1 MNIELKRVYVDQGQA
16 AGYRVLV
23 DRMWPRGIAK
33 AKMPIDEWLRDLAPT
48 RELLAWFHRDRSRW
62 TEFRRK
68 YLREL
73 DAHGDDLDRLRAIAA
88 KKPLILLYS
97 AKDES
102 HNQAAIIR
110 EALQS
115 PRARQRRT
123 MQTVARG
130 GRAKGMELTSEHR
143 AATIRL

>member
-1 MNIELKRVYVDQGQA
+1 MSIEPKRVYDDQGQTK
-16 AGYRVLV
+16 GYRVLV
-23 DRMWPRGIAK
+23 DRMWPRGVAK
-33 AKMPIDEWLRDLAPT
+33 AKLPLDEWLRDLAPT
-48 RELLAWFHRDRSRW
+48 RELIAWFHRDRSRW
-62 TEFRRK
+62 ADFRRK

-102 HNQAAIIR
+102 HNPAVILR

-115 PRARQRRT
+115 PPARQRRP
-123 MQTVARG
+123 MEPGARG
-130 GRAKGMELTSEHR
+130 CANGDGH
-143 AATIRL
+143 

>member
-1 MNIELKRVYVDQGQA
+1 MSIEPKRVYDDQGQTK
-16 AGYRVLV
+16 GYRVLV
-23 DRMWPRGIAK
+23 DRMWPRGVAK
-33 AKMPIDEWLRDLAPT
+33 AKLPLDEWLRDLAPT
-48 RELLAWFHRDRSRW
+48 RELIAWFHRDRSRW
-62 TEFRRK
+62 ADFRRK

-102 HNQAAIIR
+102 HNQAVILR

-115 PRARQRRT
+115 PPARQRRP
-123 MQTVARG
+123 MEPGARG
-130 GRAKGMELTSEHR
+130 CTNGDGH
-143 AATIRL
+143 

>member
-1 MNIELKRVYVDQGQA
+1 MSIEPKRVYDDQGQTK
-16 AGYRVLV
+16 GYRVLV
-23 DRMWPRGIAK
+23 DRMWPRGVAK
-33 AKMPIDEWLRDLAPT
+33 AKLPLDEWLRDLAPT
-48 RELLAWFHRDRSRW
+48 RELIAWFHRDRSRW
-62 TEFRRK
+62 ADFRRK

-102 HNQAAIIR
+102 HNQAVILR

-115 PRARQRRT
+115 PPARQRRP
-123 MQTVARG
+123 
-130 GRAKGMELTSEHR
+130 MEPGALGCTNGDGH
-143 AATIRL
+143 

>member
-1 MNIELKRVYVDQGQA
+1 MSIEPKRVYDDQGQTK
-16 AGYRVLV
+16 GYRVLV
-23 DRMWPRGIAK
+23 DRMWPRGVAK
-33 AKMPIDEWLRDLAPT
+33 AKLPLDEWLRDLAPT
-48 RELLAWFHRDRSRW
+48 RELIAWFHRDRSRW

-102 HNQAAIIR
+102 HNQAVILR

-115 PRARQRRT
+115 PPARQRRP
-123 MQTVARG
+123 MEPGARG
-130 GRAKGMELTSEHR
+130 CTNGDGH
-143 AATIRL
+143 

>member
-1 MNIELKRVYVDQGQA
+1 MSIEPKRVYDDQGQTK
-16 AGYRVLV
+16 GYRVLV
-23 DRMWPRGIAK
+23 DRMWPRGVAK

-48 RELLAWFHRDRSRW
+48 RELIAWFHRDRSRW
-62 TEFRRK
+62 ADFRRK

-102 HNQAAIIR
+102 HNQAVILR

-115 PRARQRRT
+115 PPARQRRP
-123 MQTVARG
+123 MEPGARG
-130 GRAKGMELTSEHR
+130 CTNGDGH
-143 AATIRL
+143 

>member
-1 MNIELKRVYVDQGQA
+1 MSIEPKRVYDDQGQTK
-16 AGYRVLV
+16 GYRVLV
-23 DRMWPRGIAK
+23 DRMWPRGVAK
-33 AKMPIDEWLRDLAPT
+33 AKLPLDEWLRDLAPT
-48 RELLAWFHRDRSRW
+48 RELIAWFHRDRSRW
-62 TEFRRK
+62 ADFRRK

-102 HNQAAIIR
+102 HNQAVILR

-115 PRARQRRT
+115 PPARHRRP
-123 MQTVARG
+123 MEPGARG
-130 GRAKGMELTSEHR
+130 CTNGDGH
-143 AATIRL
+143 

>member
-1 MNIELKRVYVDQGQA
+1 MSIEPKRVYDDQGQTK
-16 AGYRVLV
+16 GYRVLV
-23 DRMWPRGIAK
+23 DRMWPRGVAK
-33 AKMPIDEWLRDLAPT
+33 AKLPLDEWLRDLAPT
-48 RELLAWFHRDRSRW
+48 RELIAWFHRDRSRW
-62 TEFRRK
+62 ADFRRK

-102 HNQAAIIR
+102 HNQAVILR

-115 PRARQRRT
+115 PPARQRRP
-123 MQTVARG
+123 MEPGAR
-130 GRAKGMELTSEHR
+130 
-143 AATIRL
+143 

>member
-1 MNIELKRVYVDQGQA
+1 MSIEPKRVYDDQGQTK
-16 AGYRVLV
+16 GYRVLV
-23 DRMWPRGIAK
+23 DRMWPRGVAK
-33 AKMPIDEWLRDLAPT
+33 AKLLLDEWLRDLAPT
-48 RELLAWFHRDRSRW
+48 RELIAWFHRDRSRW
-62 TEFRRK
+62 ADFRRK

-102 HNQAAIIR
+102 HNQAVILR

-115 PRARQRRT
+115 PPARQRRP
-123 MQTVARG
+123 MEPGARG
-130 GRAKGMELTSEHR
+130 CTNGDGH
-143 AATIRL
+143 

>member
-1 MNIELKRVYVDQGQA
+1 MSIEPKRVYDDQGQTK
-16 AGYRVLV
+16 GYRVLV
-23 DRMWPRGIAK
+23 DRMWPRGVAK
-33 AKMPIDEWLRDLAPT
+33 AKLPLDEWLRDLAPT
-48 RELLAWFHRDRSRW
+48 RELIAWFHRDRSRW
-62 TEFRRK
+62 ADFRRK

-102 HNQAAIIR
+102 HIQAVILR

-115 PRARQRRT
+115 PPARQRRP
-123 MQTVARG
+123 MEPGARG
-130 GRAKGMELTSEHR
+130 CTNGDGH
-143 AATIRL
+143 

>member
-1 MNIELKRVYVDQGQA
+1 MSIEPKRVYDDQGQTK
-16 AGYRVLV
+16 GYRVLV
-23 DRMWPRGIAK
+23 DRMWPRGVAK
-33 AKMPIDEWLRDLAPT
+33 AKLPLDEWLRDLAPT
-48 RELLAWFHRDRSRW
+48 RELIAGFHRDRSRW
-62 TEFRRK
+62 ADFRRK

-102 HNQAAIIR
+102 HNQAVILR

-115 PRARQRRT
+115 PPARQRRP
-123 MQTVARG
+123 MEPGARG
-130 GRAKGMELTSEHR
+130 CTNGDGH
-143 AATIRL
+143 

>member
-1 MNIELKRVYVDQGQA
+1 MSIEPKRVYDDQGQTK
-16 AGYRVLV
+16 GYRVLV
-23 DRMWPRGIAK
+23 DRMWLRGVAK
-33 AKMPIDEWLRDLAPT
+33 AKLPLDEWLRDLAPT
-48 RELLAWFHRDRSRW
+48 RELIAWFHRDRSRW
-62 TEFRRK
+62 ADFRRK

-102 HNQAAIIR
+102 HNQAVILR

-115 PRARQRRT
+115 PPARQRRP
-123 MQTVARG
+123 MEPGARG
-130 GRAKGMELTSEHR
+130 CTNGDGH
-143 AATIRL
+143 